1 MMRPYCP
8 KRGEARLA
16 RRLVCLLQVFRVYNK
31 VGDSGDVVIEKQGFS
46 IVDIHE
52 PALAMHLSPLCIHAI
67 DSHSHR
73 NQIFLV
79 GHHQEVRRFDSPGL
93 HHITPVSNHCE
104 MSHNDHERHT
114 SILFSSFLRNP
125 QAATILIPCHQQAF
139 RTAIYWDRYPRA
151 ARKWWRGEGGTEYGG
166 KI

>member
-1 MMRPYCP
+1 
-8 KRGEARLA
+8 
-16 RRLVCLLQVFRVYNK
+16 VYKK

-52 PALAMHLSPLCIHAI
+52 PALATPLRPFCIHAI
-67 DSHSHR
+67 EPYSHR

-79 GHHQEVRRFDSPGL
+79 GPHQEVRRFDSPGL
-93 HHITPVSNHCE
+93 HHITPVSTYCE

-114 SILFSSFLRNP
+114 SILFSSFLQNP
-125 QAATILIPCHQQAF
+125 QAATILIPCHRQAL
-139 RTAIYWDRYPRA
+139 RLVIYWDRYPRA
-151 ARKWWRGEGGTEYGG
+151 VRKWWRGEGGTEYGG

>member
-1 MMRPYCP
+1 
-8 KRGEARLA
+8 
-16 RRLVCLLQVFRVYNK
+16 VCLLQVFWVYNK
-31 VGDSGDVVIEKQGFS
+31 VGDPGDVVIEKQGFS

-52 PALAMHLSPLCIHAI
+52 PALAMPLPAVCLQAI

-93 HHITPVSNHCE
+93 HHITSVSNYCE

-114 SILFSSFLRNP
+114 SILFSPFLLNP
-125 QAATILIPCHQQAF
+125 QAATILIPCHQHAL
-139 RTAIYWDRYPRA
+139 RMAIYMDRYPRA
-151 ARKWWRGEGGTEYGG
+151 ARKWWRGEGGTD
-166 KI
+166 

>member
-1 MMRPYCP
+1 M
-8 KRGEARLA
+8 
-16 RRLVCLLQVFRVYNK
+16 YNK
-31 VGDSGDVVIEKQGFS
+31 VGVSGDVVIEKQGFS

-52 PALAMHLSPLCIHAI
+52 PALATPLSAFCLHAI

-93 HHITPVSNHCE
+93 YHITPVSNHCE

-114 SILFSSFLRNP
+114 SILFSSFLRVQIP
-125 QAATILIPCHQQAF
+125 QAAKILIPCHRQAL
-139 RTAIYWDRYPRA
+139 RMVIYWDRYPRA
-151 ARKWWRGEGGTEYGG
+151 ARKWRRGENGTEYSGE
-166 KI
+166 I